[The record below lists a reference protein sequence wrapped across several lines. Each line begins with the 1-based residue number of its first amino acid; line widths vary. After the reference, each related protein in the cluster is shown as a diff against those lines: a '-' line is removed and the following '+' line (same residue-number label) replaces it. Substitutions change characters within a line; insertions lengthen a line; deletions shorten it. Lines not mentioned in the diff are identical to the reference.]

1 MIKIKN
7 LVKNFGNRTILD
19 IEEMKIESGRIT
31 AIVGE
36 NGLGK
41 STLFNI
47 IAGLDREY
55 EGQVKA
61 GVGAKEVT
69 LVQHP
74 PLLLDRSVEENI
86 VYPLRVRGV
95 DRRSRES
102 KADELLKLFGIEY
115 IREKNALSLSSGER
129 QKVAL
134 ARALSFSPKLLLL
147 DEPASNLDT
156 VSAATIE
163 GAIREFNSKNKA
175 TILLISHDRD
185 QVARMAH
192 KTINLKDYMKNS
204 LNYKGDTTYDR

>member
-7 LVKNFGNRTILD
+7 LVKNFGNRNILD
-19 IEEMKIESGRIT
+19 IEELNIEEGRIT

-41 STLFNI
+41 STLFNV
-47 IAGLDREY
+47 IAGLDTEY
-55 EGQVKA
+55 EGRVKI
-61 GVGAKEVT
+61 GVGPKEVT
-69 LVQHP
+69 LLQHP

-86 VYPLRVRGV
+86 VYPLRLRGIG
-95 DRRSRES
+95 REYRDK
-102 KADELLKLFGIEY
+102 KAAELLDLFGIGY

-156 VSAATIE
+156 ASATTIE
-163 GAIREFNSKNKA
+163 RAITEFNSKNNA
-175 TILLISHDRD
+175 TIILISHDRD
-185 QVARMAH
+185 QVARIAH
-192 KTINLKDYMKNS
+192 RTVNLKDYMKNS

>member
-1 MIKIKN
+1 MIKIKG
-7 LVKNFGNRTILD
+7 LIKNFGTRNILD
-19 IEEMKIESGRIT
+19 IDELNIEEGSIT

-55 EGQVKA
+55 EGRVET
-61 GVGAKEVT
+61 GVGPKEVT

-86 VYPLRVRGV
+86 LYPLRIRGV
-95 DRRSRES
+95 DRGSMEKRVG
-102 KADELLKLFGIEY
+102 ELLDLFGIGY
-115 IREKNALSLSSGER
+115 LRKKNALSLSSGER
-129 QKVAL
+129 QKVVL

-163 GAIREFNSKNKA
+163 GAIKDFNSENKA
-175 TILLISHDRD
+175 TVLLISHDRE
-185 QVARMAH
+185 QVARVAH
-192 KTINLKDYMKNS
+192 RTINLRDYMKNS
-204 LNYKGDTTYDR
+204 LTEKGDTTYDR

>member
-7 LVKNFGNRTILD
+7 LVKNFGSRTILD
-19 IEEMKIESGRIT
+19 IEELNIEAGKIT
-31 AIVGE
+31 AITGE

-47 IAGLDREY
+47 LAGLDTEY
-55 EGQVKA
+55 EGLVET
-61 GVGAKEVT
+61 GVETKEVT

-86 VYPLRVRGV
+86 VYPLRLRGA
-95 DRRSRES
+95 DKSSRERKVS
-102 KADELLKLFGIEY
+102 ELLELFGIDY

-134 ARALSFSPKLLLL
+134 ARALSFSPKFLLL

-163 GAIREFNSKNKA
+163 GAIRKFNSKNKA
-175 TILLISHDRD
+175 TILLISHDKD
-185 QVARMAH
+185 QVARVAH
-192 KTINLKDYMKNS
+192 RTINLKEYMKNS
-204 LNYKGDTTYDR
+204 LNYKGDTSYDR

>member
-7 LVKNFGNRTILD
+7 LVKNFGNRNILD
-19 IEEMKIESGRIT
+19 IEELNIEEGRIT

-41 STLFNI
+41 STLFNV
-47 IAGLDREY
+47 IAGLDTEY
-55 EGQVKA
+55 EGRVKI
-61 GVGAKEVT
+61 GVGPKEVT
-69 LVQHP
+69 LLQHP

-86 VYPLRVRGV
+86 VYPLRLRGIG
-95 DRRSRES
+95 REYRDK
-102 KADELLKLFGIEY
+102 KAAELLDLFGIGY

-156 VSAATIE
+156 ASATTIE
-163 GAIREFNSKNKA
+163 RAITEFNSKNSA
-175 TILLISHDRD
+175 TIILISHDRD
-185 QVARMAH
+185 QVARIAH
-192 KTINLKDYMKNS
+192 RTVNLKDYMKNS

>member
-7 LVKNFGNRTILD
+7 LVKNFGSRTVLNIKKMN
-19 IEEMKIESGRIT
+19 IEEGRIT

-55 EGQVKA
+55 QGQVEA
-61 GVGAKEVT
+61 GVGTKEVT

-86 VYPLRVRGV
+86 VYPLRLRGA
-95 DRRSRES
+95 DRKFRDN
-102 KADELLKLFGIEY
+102 KANELLKLFGIEY

-147 DEPASNLDT
+147 DEPASNLDA

-163 GAIREFNSKNKA
+163 GAIREFNSKNNA

-185 QVARMAH
+185 QVARVAH
-192 KTINLKDYMKNS
+192 RTINLKDHMKNS

>member
-7 LVKNFGNRTILD
+7 LVKNFGSRTILD
-19 IEEMKIESGRIT
+19 IGELNIEAEKIT
-31 AIVGE
+31 AITGE

-47 IAGLDREY
+47 IAGLDTEY
-55 EGQVKA
+55 GGQVET
-61 GVGAKEVT
+61 GVETKEVT

-86 VYPLRVRGV
+86 VYPLRLRGA
-95 DRRSRES
+95 DKRSRDR
-102 KADELLKLFGIEY
+102 KASELLELFGIGY

-175 TILLISHDRD
+175 TILLISHDKD
-185 QVARMAH
+185 QVARVAH
-192 KTINLKDYMKNS
+192 RTINLKEYMKNS
-204 LNYKGDTTYDR
+204 LNYKGDTSYDR

>member
-7 LVKNFGNRTILD
+7 LVKNFGTRNILNID
-19 IEEMKIESGRIT
+19 NLNIEEGKIT

-47 IAGLDREY
+47 IAGLDKEYFGEVKRE
-55 EGQVKA
+55 
-61 GVGAKEVT
+61 VGPKEVT
-69 LVQHP
+69 LLQHP

-86 VYPLRVRGV
+86 IYPLNIRKINKKVSI
-95 DRRSRES
+95 DRTN
-102 KADELLKLFGIEY
+102 ELLNLFGIEY
-115 IREKNALSLSSGER
+115 IRDKNALSLSSGER

-156 VSAATIE
+156 ASVTTIENAIKKFNKDNRATI
-163 GAIREFNSKNKA
+163 I
-175 TILLISHDRD
+175 LISHDKD
-185 QVARMAH
+185 QVDRLSH
-192 KTINLKDYMKNS
+192 RIVNLKKHFKKTS
-204 LNYKGDTTYDR
+204 S

>member
-7 LVKNFGNRTILD
+7 LVKNFGNRNILD
-19 IEEMKIESGRIT
+19 IEELNIEEGRIT

-47 IAGLDREY
+47 IAGLDTEY
-55 EGQVKA
+55 EGRVKI
-61 GVGAKEVT
+61 GVGPKEVT
-69 LVQHP
+69 LLQHP

-86 VYPLRVRGV
+86 IYPLRLRGIG
-95 DRRSRES
+95 RRERDK
-102 KADELLKLFGIEY
+102 KATELLDLFGIAY

-156 VSAATIE
+156 ASATTIE
-163 GAIREFNSKNKA
+163 GAIIEFNSKNKA
-175 TILLISHDRD
+175 TIILISHDRD
-185 QVARMAH
+185 QVARIAH
-192 KTINLKDYMKNS
+192 RTVNLKDYMKNS

>member
-1 MIKIKN
+1 MIKIKG
-7 LVKNFGNRTILD
+7 LIKNFGTRNILD
-19 IEEMKIESGRIT
+19 IDEMNIEEGTIT

-55 EGQVKA
+55 EGVVET
-61 GVGAKEVT
+61 GVGSKEVT

-86 VYPLRVRGV
+86 LYPLRIRGMARGSMV
-95 DRRSRES
+95 KRVG
-102 KADELLKLFGIEY
+102 ELLGLFNIEY
-115 IREKNALSLSSGER
+115 LRKKNALSLSSGER
-129 QKVAL
+129 QKVVL

-163 GAIREFNSKNKA
+163 GAIKDFNSKNRA
-175 TILLISHDRD
+175 TVLLISHDRE
-185 QVARMAH
+185 QVARVAH
-192 KTINLKDYMKNS
+192 RTINLRDYMKNS
-204 LNYKGDTTYDR
+204 LTEKGDTTYDR

>member
-1 MIKIKN
+1 MIKIKG
-7 LVKNFGNRTILD
+7 LIKNFGTRNILD
-19 IEEMKIESGRIT
+19 IDELNIEEGTIT

-55 EGQVKA
+55 EGVVET
-61 GVGAKEVT
+61 GIGSKEVT

-86 VYPLRVRGV
+86 LYPLRIRGMARGSMEKRV
-95 DRRSRES
+95 G
-102 KADELLKLFGIEY
+102 ELLGLFNIEY
-115 IREKNALSLSSGER
+115 LRKKNALSLSSGER
-129 QKVAL
+129 QKVVL

-163 GAIREFNSKNKA
+163 GAIKDFNSKNKA
-175 TILLISHDRD
+175 TVLLISHDRE
-185 QVARMAH
+185 QVARVAH
-192 KTINLKDYMKNS
+192 RTINLRDYMKNS
-204 LNYKGDTTYDR
+204 LTEKGDTTYDR